1 MVAGCDIADTH
12 LRSLVRVSVPV
23 HHSAYYNPP
32 LTRRM
37 GTVSRLL
44 LNIIVVGPSRVQS
57 IAIDRAPPP
66 EKNGDPATAVNA
78 PVVASTV

>member
-1 MVAGCDIADTH
+1 MLPRKCV
-12 LRSLVRVSVPV
+12 
-23 HHSAYYNPP
+23 P
-32 LTRRM
+32 LTSAVVAWSALPSSIA
-37 GTVSRLL
+37 VSSLL
-44 LNIIVVGPSRVQS
+44 LAPSRVQS